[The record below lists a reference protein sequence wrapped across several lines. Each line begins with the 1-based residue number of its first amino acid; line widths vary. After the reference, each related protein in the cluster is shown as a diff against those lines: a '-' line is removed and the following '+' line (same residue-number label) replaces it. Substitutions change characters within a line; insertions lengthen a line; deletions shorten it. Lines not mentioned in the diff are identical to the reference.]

1 MGKSFTEKKFTTMTM
16 ILLQNKNLLFFELNF
31 ENLLNMFQFSLL
43 LILILIAM
51 KYLIKSIAKQ
61 LLL

>member
-43 LILILIAM
+43 LILILITM
-51 KYLIKSIAKQ
+51 KYLI
-61 LLL
+61 